1 MNIKDLLSEGR
12 ILLDLTADAKED
24 VWRALANKMYEDGIV
39 ADVEAYLRDVT
50 EREKQGTTGVGF
62 GVAIPHA
69 KSDAVKAAGLAMA
82 RTPQGIDVASLD
94 GTKADIFFLIAA
106 PKDADKVYLQ
116 ALSKLARLL
125 MHENF
130 RESLRNAK
138 SPRDVL
144 GVIERQ
150 EEQMS

>member
-24 VWRALANKMYEDGIV
+24 VWKALTNKMYEDGIV
-39 ADVEAYLRDVT
+39 EDVEAYLKDVA

-69 KSDAVKAAGLAMA
+69 KSEAVKSAGLAMA
-82 RTPQGIDVASLD
+82 RTAQGIDVASLD

-144 GVIERQ
+144 DVIEKQ